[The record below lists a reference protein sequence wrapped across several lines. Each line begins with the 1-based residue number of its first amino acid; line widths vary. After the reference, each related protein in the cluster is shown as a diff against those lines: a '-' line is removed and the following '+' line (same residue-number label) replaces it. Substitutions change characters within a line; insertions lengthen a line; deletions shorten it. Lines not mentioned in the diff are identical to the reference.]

1 MLASG
6 SGTVGSVAAFDTR
19 DPRVESKRWHKVI
32 SCQWCVLFEKV
43 EIKENE
49 DRFNTKNSKS
59 WYVLISTNG
68 LLSNSIFKNAS
79 ILRLCILRWKTD
91 GQDPDRMSL
100 PMATW
105 LLIEG
110 KKIWVQKFPSGD
122 QGTEPSGDVGHGALG
137 KEYWNSL
144 NLPSKA

>member
-6 SGTVGSVAAFDTR
+6 SGTVGRAAAFDTR
-19 DPRVESKRWHKVI
+19 NPRFDSKRWHTII
-32 SCQWCVLFEKV
+32 SYKMVFYLLKSRKRGKWGP
-43 EIKENE
+43 
-49 DRFNTKNSKS
+49 DRCNSKIS
-59 WYVLISTNG
+59 KCWCVLISTNG

-91 GQDPDRMSL
+91 AQHPDRMSL

-110 KKIWVQKFPSGD
+110 KKIWVHKFPSGD
-122 QGTEPSGDVGHGALG
+122 QGTEPSGDAGHWALG
-137 KEYWNSL
+137 KEHLNSQ
-144 NLPSKA
+144 S